1 MSIYE
6 KVIKFYVYVKYQTD
20 IQNNNKEIMQTFKF
34 LLTIIDNNNNDDN
47 EINKFY
53 IKYMSKIITPLPEI
67 KNSFET
73 FLDIVY
79 LNINS
84 ENNKN
89 FYILLNIKLSNVIL
103 DHIYKLR

>member
-34 LLTIIDNNNNDDN
+34 LLTIIDNNNNDDI

-53 IKYMSKIITPLPEI
+53 IKYMSKIITPLPKI